1 MTFRSAK
8 ELPLISLEEK
18 KKVFGSAV
26 PAPDDYQERH
36 HDDQPLSWQ
45 ESKPIALWL
54 ALLGELRIQC
64 ASDVSA
70 GSGALMEACLTR
82 GVQYHGLCI
91 NKEHMSWVQAIS
103 DRVACGLISDD
114 LAKAERA
121 VP

>member
-1 MTFRSAK
+1 
-8 ELPLISLEEK
+8 
-18 KKVFGSAV
+18 
-26 PAPDDYQERH
+26 
-36 HDDQPLSWQ
+36 
-45 ESKPIALWL
+45 
-54 ALLGELRIQC
+54 
-64 ASDVSA
+64 
-70 GSGALMEACLTR
+70 MEACLTR